1 MLANAVGLLIV
12 VLASSSRQLTR
23 TQIILFIVLSV
34 FSVRLYETMLVFS
47 LITLCIL
54 FVRSRNG
61 RNVMSNSTRNV
72 IGFVLL
78 CSALSS
84 ASGLVAPVSSE
95 NLQSGF
101 DLGAIFSHTPTT
113 FFFIT
118 VALLSVGMISL
129 LIGSRAFWLTIL
141 CIGNVLLLLLFV
153 MVSNQQVGP
162 SAHWYFRS
170 PVTVIVATIAI
181 CIASFAAKEAV
192 IIPLNKGSLSYFYTS

>member
-1 MLANAVGLLIV
+1 
-12 VLASSSRQLTR
+12 
-23 TQIILFIVLSV
+23 
-34 FSVRLYETMLVFS
+34 
-47 LITLCIL
+47 
-54 FVRSRNG
+54 
-61 RNVMSNSTRNV
+61 MSNSTRNV